1 MMALQGSCLPRSR
14 SRRESVVLEP
24 MPVRVVDPIPEPM
37 PVPVVDPIPERPSE
51 GVAVSSD
58 DGVTRFML
66 TKVTFKTR
74 VGGAR
79 AHASARCGS
88 HTRGGIVSGQATAG
102 GAGGAAGAAGVVTRV
117 L

>member
-1 MMALQGSCLPRSR
+1 MVEPRPLPV
-14 SRRESVVLEP
+14 EE
-24 MPVRVVDPIPEPM
+24 PIPEPM

-79 AHASARCGS
+79 AQ
-88 HTRGGIVSGQATAG
+88 TRTC
-102 GAGGAAGAAGVVTRV
+102 
-117 L
+117 